1 MPILYVAG
9 WKSDALPFYSL
20 DWPVSERHGRGSRYD
35 WQNDRMF
42 VCAALHGADERSHV
56 MHLGDGRIA
65 LLSGYAGDE
74 DVSGFLKRNLFLDG
88 EILKL
93 RKELGG
99 IYSLLLVDP
108 QREEIRAWS
117 SQPAIEGIY
126 FDIRAKAISNRPG
139 LLARSA
145 RGSNQG
151 YLSWYLGP
159 GYSLDNSTPF
169 ASVSTVPSDN
179 SLFCTAKAISLR
191 PHPNPPI
198 EHFTEL
204 TVHEASEMGEAT
216 LLECC
221 IPLLR
226 FSDVELFLSDGKDSR
241 LLCAAL
247 AKSGM
252 TVKTSTR
259 DVPEGGILQVA
270 EKISGLAG
278 FTNSLMPIG
287 ANSTDP
293 LCQVSHVLKSSFGHP
308 NTEANVDFGHW
319 PVSSGPSGAVI
330 FGHAHLQKGGFIR
343 RMLRSPEEVRSTLL
357 EKFDNPLAAQGV
369 RQAVRDSI
377 IEWQEAHEF
386 PEKVGPLFWANHDF
400 RVARYLRAH
409 FYRFSSK
416 SNPVYPLVDERWARL
431 CAALPKNYLANESFM
446 YLVMNRLYPK
456 LSELPPVE
464 KRWRFESGSASDIHP
479 ETHDLRAAVQV
490 KESPRSKRPNA
501 WSDSNLHQTLAKRV
515 LDSSHRE
522 NIMECVTPQMQSTL
536 ASIAQGTRPEIENVP
551 RRLVTVQLFRMAEA
565 SVLYDEVLPYF
576 ENQSR

>member
-9 WKSDALPFYSL
+9 WKSDALPSYAL

-35 WQNDRMF
+35 WQNERMF
-42 VCAALHGADERSHV
+42 VHAALHGTDEKSHV
-56 MHLGDGRIA
+56 LHLDDGRIA

-88 EILKL
+88 EILRL
-93 RKELGG
+93 REVMGG

-108 QREEIRAWS
+108 QREEIRGWS

-126 FDIRAKAISNRPG
+126 FDMQTKAISNRPA
-139 LLARSA
+139 LLAPSA
-145 RGSNQG
+145 RGSNLE

-159 GYSLDNSTPF
+159 GYSLDTSTPF
-169 ASVSTVPSDN
+169 AGVSTVPSDK
-179 SLFCTAKAISLR
+179 SLLCTTKAIGLR

-198 EHFTEL
+198 ERFTEL
-204 TVHEASEMGEAT
+204 TVHEASEMGEAV

-221 IPLLR
+221 IPLQR
-226 FSDVELFLSDGKDSR
+226 FSDVELFLSNGKDSR

-247 AKSGM
+247 AKSG
-252 TVKTSTR
+252 TSVKTSTR
-259 DVPEGGILQVA
+259 DVPDGGILEVA
-270 EKISGLAG
+270 GKVSGLAG
-278 FTNSLMPIG
+278 FTSSLMSIETI
-287 ANSTDP
+287 STDP
-293 LCQVSHVLKSSFGHP
+293 LSQVSKVLKSSFGHP
-308 NTEANVDFGHW
+308 NTEANVDFGLW

-343 RMLRSPEEVRSTLL
+343 RMLRSHEEVRTALL
-357 EKFDNPLAAQGV
+357 ETFDNPLAAQAV

-377 IEWQEAHEF
+377 IEWQETHDFA
-386 PEKVGPLFWANHDF
+386 EKVGPLFWANHDF

-409 FYRFSSK
+409 FYRFSSNA
-416 SNPVYPLVDERWARL
+416 NPVYPLVDERWARL

-446 YLVMNRLYPK
+446 YLVMHRLYPK

-479 ETHDLRAAVQV
+479 ETYEQRAAASL
-490 KESPRSKRPNA
+490 KESPCSSRPDA
-501 WSDSNLHQTLAKRV
+501 WSDSNLHQALAKRV
-515 LDSSHRE
+515 LDSTHRKS
-522 NIMECVTPQMQSTL
+522 IMECVTSQMQSTL
-536 ASIAQGTRPEIENVP
+536 AAIAQGTHPEIDNIP

-576 ENQSR
+576 KGQLK